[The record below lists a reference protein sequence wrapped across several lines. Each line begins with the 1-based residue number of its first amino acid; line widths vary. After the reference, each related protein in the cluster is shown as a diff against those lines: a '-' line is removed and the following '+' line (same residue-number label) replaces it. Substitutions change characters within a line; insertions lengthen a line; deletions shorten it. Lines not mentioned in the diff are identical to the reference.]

1 MAEAVILLAVK
12 KIGVALGNEAINQAT
27 SYFKKFVTQLTELQ
41 GSMGRIKRE
50 LRLMHE
56 FLSRMDVRNR
66 NNQTYEIWVEE
77 VRMLVHRIEDIVD
90 DYLHL
95 VGHKQDT
102 GWGTYLKKG
111 FKRPNVLFSLN
122 RIASSI
128 KDAEAN
134 LVHLFQAKERW
145 VWMAGGRATGSKSS
159 SYIIE
164 TSRHLANISRSLDE
178 DLVGV
183 DENIRKLHEWLT
195 SDELQRE
202 VIALHGMGGLGKT
215 ALAANVYRNE
225 REKFECHAWVSISQT
240 YSIKDVLK
248 CLVTELDLKKKIQG
262 NIGDMDTATLQNE
275 LKKFLMDQKYLIV
288 LDDVWVPETVND
300 LFSIFVSNL
309 KGSRVLVTTR
319 IDGVA
324 HLAFPDKRIT
334 LEPLSEKKSWEL
346 FCKTA
351 FPRDKNHE
359 CPTKLTVLAQ
369 QIVSKCEGLP
379 LAIVSVGRLLFV
391 RDKTEEEF
399 RRIQNQLDWE
409 LINNPSLEH
418 VRNILYLSYIYL
430 PTHLKSCFLY
440 CSMFPED
447 YLITR
452 KKLIRWWV
460 AEGFIEERGGNTM
473 EEVAEEYLKELV
485 HRNMLQLIEMNG
497 FGRIKSFRMH
507 DIVRELAIDLCRKEH
522 FGCSYNCENKH
533 GKFLEGKDERRVV
546 IHKLDKHINQ
556 AILNECHSLRCLITL
571 DEATPPSPCLLH
583 LVADKCRYMSVLEL
597 TGLPIEKVP
606 DAIGDLFNLRHLGLR
621 GSKVKH
627 LPNSIEKLSNLLTLD
642 LNETE
647 IQEVPNGIVKLK
659 KLRHLFVEKMNEL
672 YGREFRPRTGVRI
685 HKGLEKLNEL
695 QTLQGLEVQDEVSL
709 RRLGELR
716 QMRSIRIWGVKES
729 YCESLCESLQQME
742 FLSFLSVNAS
752 GKEEVLKLDGLNP
765 LPPNLRKL
773 NLRGILAEAG
783 MLLGSP
789 AAGDQNNHSL
799 YSVHLSWS
807 QLIEDPLPSL
817 SRWSSLTDLML
828 TRAYVGEQFV
838 FHQGWFPNL
847 KELVLR
853 DMPDLKRLEI
863 HDGAMTSLQDLTL
876 VNLSGLTEVPSGIE
890 LLSTLKN
897 LGFWEIT
904 QDFLAALR
912 QCHRI
917 HHMQW
922 WYSVR
927 GETDGAL

>member
-12 KIGVALGNEAINQAT
+12 KIGVALGNETINQAT

-288 LDDVWVPETVND
+288 LDDVWVPEAVND
-300 LFSIFVSNL
+300 LFSVFVSNL
-309 KGSRVLVTTR
+309 KGSRILVTTR

-359 CPTKLTVLAQ
+359 CPTKLTELAQ

-391 RDKTEEEF
+391 RDKTKEEF

-440 CSMFPED
+440 CSLFPED
-447 YLITR
+447 YLLKR

-460 AEGFIEERGGNTM
+460 AEGFVENRGGSTM
-473 EEVAEEYLKELV
+473 EEVAEGYLMELV
-485 HRNMLQLIEMNG
+485 HRNMLELVERNP

-507 DIVRELAIDLCRKEH
+507 DIVRELAVDLCRREC
-522 FGCSYNCENKH
+522 FGRSYSYENKH
-533 GKFLEGKDERRVV
+533 GKFLEEKDERRLV
-546 IHKLDKHINQ
+546 IHKLDKNINQ
-556 AILNECHSLRCLITL
+556 AISSECRSLRSLIIL
-571 DEATPPSPCLLH
+571 DEGTPSSSLLH
-583 LVADKCRYMSVLEL
+583 LVADKCRYISVVDL
-597 TGLPIEKVP
+597 TGLPIEKIP

-642 LNETE
+642 LCRSE
-647 IQEVPNGIVKLK
+647 ILHVPDGIVKLT
-659 KLRHLFVEKMNEL
+659 KLRHLFIEKANDLEARTFL
-672 YGREFRPRTGVRI
+672 CRTGIRI
-685 HKGLEKLNEL
+685 HKGLEKLTEL
-695 QTLQGLEVQDEVSL
+695 QTLQGLEVQDEGCL

-716 QMRSIRIWGVKES
+716 QMRSIRIWGVKGS
-729 YCESLCESLQQME
+729 YCESLCESLQKMD
-742 FLSFLSVNAS
+742 FLSFLDINAS
-752 GKEEVLKLDGLNP
+752 GREEVLRLDGLNP
-765 LPPNLRKL
+765 LPPNIQSLSLCGR
-773 NLRGILAEAG
+773 LAEAG
-783 MLLGSP
+783 MFLGSS
-789 AAGDQNNHSL
+789 AAEDQNNHSL
-799 YSVHLSWS
+799 HSMTLSWS
-807 QLIEDPLPSL
+807 QLVEDPFPSL
-817 SRWSSLTDLML
+817 SRWSNLTELIM

-838 FHQGWFPNL
+838 FLPGWFPNL
-847 KELVLR
+847 KNLDLI

-863 HDGAMTSLQDLTL
+863 HDGAMTNLQDLTL
-876 VNLSGLTEVPSGIE
+876 VNLSGLIEVPSGIE
-890 LLSTLKN
+890 FLPTLN
-897 LGFWEIT
+897 DLGFVEIT
-904 QDFLAALR
+904 QDFFAALC
-912 QCHRI
+912 QCDRI
-917 HHMQW
+917 GHMQW
-922 WYSVR
+922 WYTIR
-927 GETDGAL
+927 EETDGDL

>member
-12 KIGVALGNEAINQAT
+12 KIGVALGNETINQAT
-27 SYFKKFVTQLTELQ
+27 SYFRKFVTQLTELQ

-202 VIALHGMGGLGKT
+202 VIALLGMGGLGKT
-215 ALAANVYRNE
+215 ALAANVYKNE
-225 REKFECHAWVSISQT
+225 RENFECHAWVSISQA

-248 CLVTELDLKKKIQG
+248 CLITELDLEKKIQG
-262 NIGDMDTATLQNE
+262 NIGDMDTGTLQNE
-275 LKKFLMDQKYLIV
+275 LKKFLMNQKYLII
-288 LDDVWVPETVND
+288 LDDVWVPEAVHD
-300 LFSIFVSNL
+300 LFGILVSNH

-319 IDGVA
+319 TDVVA
-324 HLAFPDKRIT
+324 HLASPNKRII
-334 LEPLSEKKSWEL
+334 LKPLSNEASLEL
-346 FCKTA
+346 FCKTT
-351 FPRDKNHE
+351 FSRDTKHE
-359 CPTKLTVLAQ
+359 CPAKLTKLAQ

-379 LAIVSVGRLLFV
+379 LAIVSIGRLLFV

-399 RRIQNQLDWE
+399 RCIKNQLDWE

-418 VRNILYLSYIYL
+418 IRNILYLSYIYL

-440 CSMFPED
+440 CSLFPED
-447 YLITR
+447 YLLRR

-460 AEGFIEERGGNTM
+460 AEGFVEERGGNTM

-485 HRNMLQLIEMNG
+485 HRNMLQLIERNR

-507 DIVRELAIDLCRKEH
+507 DIVRELAIDLCHREH
-522 FGCSYNCENKH
+522 FGRSYNCENKH

-546 IHKLDKHINQ
+546 IHKLDKNINQ
-556 AILNECHSLRCLITL
+556 AISSECHSLRCLITL
-571 DEATPPSPCLLH
+571 DEATPPSPSLLH

-597 TGLPIEKVP
+597 TGQPIEKVP
-606 DAIGDLFNLRHLGLR
+606 DAIGDLFNLRYLGLR
-621 GSKVKH
+621 DSKVKH
-627 LPNSIEKLSNLLTLD
+627 LPNSIERLSNLLTLD
-642 LNETE
+642 LCRSE
-647 IQEVPNGIVKLK
+647 IQEVPSGIVKLK

-672 YGREFRPRTGVRI
+672 YGRDFRCRTGVRI
-685 HKGLEKLNEL
+685 HRGLEKLTEL
-695 QTLQGLEVQDEVSL
+695 QTLQGLEVQDEGSL

-742 FLSFLSVNAS
+742 FLSNLDINAS
-752 GKEEVLKLDGLNP
+752 RKEDVLKLDGLNP
-765 LPPNLRKL
+765 LPPNLQTLSLSGR
-773 NLRGILAEAG
+773 LAEVD

-789 AAGDQNNHSL
+789 AAGDQNNHLL
-799 YSVHLSWS
+799 YSVHLGWS
-807 QLIEDPLPSL
+807 QLKEDPLPSL
-817 SRWSSLTDLML
+817 SRWSSLTDLTL

-922 WYSVR
+922 WYCVR